1 MGSVRRMISLGCAL
15 ALTCGGAVLTIVTL
29 TGERASGKLVL
40 AAAGMLGI
48 GLIWLWADFTSTDKK
63 SDA

>member
-1 MGSVRRMISLGCAL
+1 MGSVRRIISLGCAL

-29 TGERASGKLVL
+29 TGERSSGKLVL

-48 GLIWLWADFTSTDKK
+48 GLIWLLADVTTANNK